1 MQAEI
6 RFMNN
11 GPNYTR
17 IAKKAKT
24 YSMDSNFV
32 KQGVDKKER
41 QRKQEDREES
51 RYLLTVVRNP
61 RSSHQEQSLIPSA
74 LSIAKLSQVGRV
86 QRGNQ

>member
-1 MQAEI
+1 MLDLEPNPPKPLKYMYLLRDFRVGYQCKQI

-41 QRKQEDREES
+41 KRKQEDREES
-51 RYLLTVVRNP
+51 RTFSP
-61 RSSHQEQSLIPSA
+61 
-74 LSIAKLSQVGRV
+74 
-86 QRGNQ
+86 